1 MFWGRNLDPRRG
13 VADAEFYGKSTEIHG
28 ESVKS
33 MEYQEKS
40 MENPWKSTENPR
52 KSIENHGKSWE
63 KTDLAALTC
72 NMELRTILHVGI
84 PKQLEYA

>member
-1 MFWGRNLDPRRG
+1 MENPQKSMETPWKIRG
-13 VADAEFYGKSTEIHG
+13 NPLKFTEIHR
-28 ESVKS
+28 
-33 MEYQEKS
+33 KS